1 MIIFLGIGFFFIY
14 WFLLKLDASQKAM
27 IWQSFLEADYLWVIV
42 AMLCSLLS
50 HFFRALRWQLLFQPI
65 GFNPN
70 LNNTFG
76 SVVVAY
82 MANLAFPRAGEV
94 MRCATLRTSENI
106 PIEKSLGTVVTERI
120 IDILSFFIIVA
131 IGIALVL
138 LHPQWLLPAGIT
150 IEAPAIFPLFPKVIL
165 LLIICFM
172 SLCITGLVRKICE
185 VSHI

>member
-1 MIIFLGIGFFFIY
+1 MKETNIEDLFARYQPDMGDRNEYMEKLSKKLAAAEYAKQYREAQTRRYRRMMVAVFISGI
-14 WFLLKLDASQKAM
+14 
-27 IWQSFLEADYLWVIV
+27 
-42 AMLCSLLS
+42 
-50 HFFRALRWQLLFQPI
+50 
-65 GFNPN
+65 
-70 LNNTFG
+70 
-76 SVVVAY
+76 
-82 MANLAFPRAGEV
+82 
-94 MRCATLRTSENI
+94 
-106 PIEKSLGTVVTERI
+106 VTG
-120 IDILSFFIIVA
+120 A